1 VKWRAFERT
10 IEFTVG
16 TRMTA
21 LAELRLLLGLD
32 LKPDEMGVSHMA
44 LRGVVVFFFAVI
56 LSRVADRRFLGRN
69 AGFDMMLG
77 IILGSVLSRAINGQ
91 AAFGPTLFA
100 SATLVVL
107 HRLLGTAACHSEAIS
122 RLVKGQPIVLVRNG
136 RKDEAELK
144 RAKITPDDL
153 DENLRINGNE
163 RELDKVAEARLE
175 RNGTVS
181 IVKVPRAQG
190 SRD

>member
-1 VKWRAFERT
+1 
-10 IEFTVG
+10 
-16 TRMTA
+16 MTA
-21 LAELRLLLGLD
+21 IAELRLLLGLD

-44 LRGVVVFFFAVI
+44 LRGLVVFFFAVI

-91 AAFGPTLFA
+91 AAFIPTLFA
-100 SATLVVL
+100 SAVLVLL
-107 HRLLGTAACHSEAIS
+107 HHLLGTAACHSRALS
-122 RLVKGQPIVLVRNG
+122 WLVKGKPIVLVQNG
-136 RKDEAELK
+136 RQNETELK

-163 RELDKVAEARLE
+163 RDVAKIAEARLE
-175 RNGTVS
+175 RNGTISV
-181 IVKVPRAQG
+181 VKSKNA
-190 SRD
+190 RD